1 MMNKEECLNAIDV
14 IARYCNEVKQGHV
27 PPRFELTNELD
38 ILMQLIQ
45 GCFAKSKV
53 VLDEPMTICQCCE
66 YLATMIDDKELLKT
80 IDYIEERA
88 TAMYNKLIERK
99 EEVEKYKSYL
109 NQMEIVNKKQEKD
122 FKLVCSLHDSLLVD
136 YEKVNTKVALLEKA
150 LDKACG
156 LLKEAV
162 SQDCYIF
169 DEVIEENY
177 SYITEKEE
185 WKEWCLKDEGGD
197 R

>member
-1 MMNKEECLNAIDV
+1 MPNKDECLNAIDV
-14 IARYCNEVKQGHV
+14 IVRYCNEVKQGHV

-38 ILMQLIQ
+38 VLMQLVQ
-45 GCFAKSKV
+45 GHFAKSKV
-53 VLDEPMTICQCCE
+53 TMDDPITICQCCE
-66 YLATMIDDKELLKT
+66 YLATMIDDKELIKT

-88 TAMYNKLIERK
+88 TAMYNKLVERK
-99 EEVEKYKSYL
+99 VQVEK
-109 NQMEIVNKKQEKD
+109 
-122 FKLVCSLHDSLLVD
+122 
-136 YEKVNTKVALLEKA
+136 LEKA

-185 WKEWCLKDEGGD
+185 WKVWCLQDE
-197 R
+197 